1 MSDDFDEDDFEVE
14 YQFIDAKPFS
24 KYTIAHFC
32 LSIVVGTLRSVT
44 EAVCELG
51 DALIGHEA
59 FTEAKKD
66 FEDSVR
72 LDLEAIATDA
82 DDR

>member
-14 YQFIDAKPFS
+14 YQFIDAKPVT
-24 KYTIAHFC
+24 KYTAIHFV

-59 FTEAKKD
+59 FSEAKKE

-72 LDLEAIATDA
+72 LDLEAITTDA
-82 DDR
+82 DDS